1 MMLFRHGEVDPLTL
15 EIKFDKKGLQ
25 SAEEGYMKRRKG
37 DALTL
42 TGIIV
47 IARKIEAILNDIIIF
62 NSPSGCKDISGKHPV
77 SALIEVS
84 TKRRWGQ
91 PNFVQAFEV
100 GPSHKKQ
107 YIFKVRLI
115 IDRFQLIYY

>member
-1 MMLFRHGEVDPLTL
+1 MDPLTL
-15 EIKFDKKGLQ
+15 EIKFDKKGLH
-25 SAEEGYMKRRKG
+25 SAEEGIMKRRKG

-42 TGIIV
+42 TGTCNCFKPFGHTDFDWIS
-47 IARKIEAILNDIIIF
+47 

-107 YIFKVRLI
+107 YIFKV
-115 IDRFQLIYY
+115 

>member
-1 MMLFRHGEVDPLTL
+1 MTL
-15 EIKFDKKGLQ
+15 EIKFDKKGLH
-25 SAEEGYMKRRKG
+25 SAEEGIMKRRKG

-42 TGIIV
+42 TGTKLFKKRLGKEDTITFVLIT
-47 IARKIEAILNDIIIF
+47 
-62 NSPSGCKDISGKHPV
+62 SSGCKDISGKHPV

-107 YIFKVRLI
+107 YIFKV
-115 IDRFQLIYY
+115 